1 MQRLIMTVFLLF
13 VAILSDSQP
22 ARSQACPNFV
32 IEGFGRNTTGGCGG
46 TVYTVTNLNNSGP
59 GSLRDFVSRSGPR
72 IVKFAV
78 SGVITLQSDLYVT
91 NPNITIDGSDAP
103 NGGIGIRGAIFGI
116 STDNVIVRHLRIGSG
131 ELGTTSIDS
140 VQVYGASNVVLDH
153 LSVRWGDDGN
163 IDITNGSHDVTVQW
177 SILSEN
183 LGSGHNLIKY
193 GATRITLHHN
203 LYTQGSRNPE
213 MGGGDVE
220 FVNNVFYRNWS
231 GNFENLS
238 TIPPDTSPVRLN
250 MIGNYYKAGSN
261 QRIGPNYNEVYL
273 YGDRPYS
280 GQSSAYFLG
289 NISPKRPNDTLPQT
303 QHVEMDGG
311 GFAIASSRHNFP
323 QVTTVSAQQAY
334 SDVLAGAGAM
344 LPCRDAVDK
353 RVIDDV
359 INGTGA
365 HISNESQV
373 GGWSNLTQPC
383 GATGQQLAAPSNL
396 QVIAQ

>member
-1 MQRLIMTVFLLF
+1 MTAGQVACVTLL
-13 VAILSDSQP
+13 ADQ
-22 ARSQACPNFV
+22 
-32 IEGFGRNTTGGCGG
+32 
-46 TVYTVTNLNNSGP
+46 
-59 GSLRDFVSRSGPR
+59 GPR
-72 IVKFAV
+72 IIKFAV
-78 SGVITLQSDLYVT
+78 SGVITLKSDLGIH
-91 NPNITIDGSDAP
+91 NPSITIDGSDAP
-103 NGGIGIRGAIFGI
+103 NGGIGIRGATFGI
-116 STDNVIVRHLRIGSG
+116 HTDNVIVRHLRIGSG

-140 VQVYGASNVVLDH
+140 VQIGGASNVVLDH

-163 IDITNGSHDVTVQW
+163 IDITDGSHDVTVQW

-183 LGSGHNLIKY
+183 LGPGHNLIKY

-238 TIPPDTSPVRLN
+238 IIPPDTSPVRLN
-250 MIGNYYKAGSN
+250 MIGNYYKAGLS
-261 QRIGPNYNEVYL
+261 QRTGENYYEVYL
-273 YGDRPYS
+273 YDDRPYS
-280 GQSSAYFLG
+280 SQSSAYFLG

-334 SDVLAGAGAM
+334 SDVLAGAGAT
-344 LPCRDAVDK
+344 LPCRDAVDT
-353 RVIDDV
+353 RVVNDVIDA
-359 INGTGA
+359 TGA
-365 HISNESQV
+365 LISDESDV
-373 GGWSNLTQPC
+373 GGWPDLTEPC
-383 GATGQQLAAPSNL
+383 AAGG
-396 QVIAQ
+396 